1 MIFVDSNIPMYVIG
15 GAHPLRDP
23 ARRLLEEA
31 VAANE
36 PMCTDAEVL
45 QEILHRFAA
54 IGRHDDIDHAFDLLT
69 TTVDV
74 IYPIEVVDV
83 ERARRIVVGAPRLS
97 ARDAIHVAV
106 MQRRDVGQVMSF
118 DQAFDVVP
126 GIERLG

>member
-54 IGRHDDIDHAFDLLT
+54 IRRNDDIDRAFDLLT